1 MKTNEEIRAELEK
14 AIEKIR
20 NDIFLLD
27 MKDNWTMQDYIDS
40 RTMHRK
46 LRDMEKHLAT
56 IPE

>member
-1 MKTNEEIRAELEK
+1 MKTNEEIRAELGK

-27 MKDNWTMQDYIDS
+27 MKDNWTTQDYIDS
-40 RTMHRK
+40 RAMHRK
-46 LRDMEKHLAT
+46 LRDMENHLAT